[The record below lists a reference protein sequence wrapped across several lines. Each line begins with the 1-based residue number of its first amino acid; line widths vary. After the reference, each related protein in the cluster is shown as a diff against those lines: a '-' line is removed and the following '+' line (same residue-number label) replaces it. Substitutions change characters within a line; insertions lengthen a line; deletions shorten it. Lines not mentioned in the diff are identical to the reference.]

1 VSVGYCGTTLC
12 PTYRLTGGELWVERK
27 MLFVPQ
33 VAAALP
39 TPKQRMAHLPI
50 VRPGFEQTQALLQ
63 IKVARKN
70 KKRGVR
76 IPREQRLYW
85 SQTITKL

>member
-1 VSVGYCGTTLC
+1 LQAV
-12 PTYRLTGGELWVERK
+12 
-27 MLFVPQ
+27 LFASQ

-50 VRPGFEQTQALLQ
+50 VRPGFEQTQTLLQ

-76 IPREQRLYW
+76 VPLTQQLYW
-85 SQTITKL
+85 SQNITKL